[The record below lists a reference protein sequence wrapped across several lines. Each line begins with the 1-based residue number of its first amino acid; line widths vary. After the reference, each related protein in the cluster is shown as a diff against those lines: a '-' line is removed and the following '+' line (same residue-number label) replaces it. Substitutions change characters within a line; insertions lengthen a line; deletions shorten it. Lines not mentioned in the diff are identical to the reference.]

1 MWSDLLEP
9 AVLVAILAAGI
20 RLATPYLFT
29 AIGETLGQLSGVLNL
44 GAEGIML
51 LAAFAAYFVTFHTGN
66 VWLGLVVAML
76 VGAAVGALMALS
88 CVTYKAQQ
96 GIAGIAIYLIGLGLS
111 DLLFTKSGIGTRPIN
126 SVPKLNIPILSD
138 IPVLGEIFFGQ
149 SILTYVAFAI
159 VPLAWFVINKT
170 TIGLTLQAVGQNPE
184 AADTVG
190 LHVNR
195 IRFTAVTVAGVMAG
209 LGGASLSVALINIF
223 QRNMTAGI
231 GFIAVALVY
240 FGGWRPVAVLF
251 GALLFS
257 TINGL
262 QLQIQTL
269 GVNIPSDF
277 AGMLPYVMTIV
288 VLAVSGKTVV
298 SKEPAALT
306 KPYMRGT

>member
-9 AVLVAILAAGI
+9 SVIIAILAAGI
-20 RLATPYLFT
+20 RLATPYLFA

-44 GAEGIML
+44 GVEGIML
-51 LAAFAAYFVTFHTGN
+51 MAAFAAYWTVFQTGN
-66 VWLGLVVAML
+66 VIFGLLMAMA
-76 VGAAVGALMALS
+76 VGGMFGALMALA

-126 SVPKLNIPILSD
+126 SVPHLNIPWLSD
-138 IPVLGEIFFGQ
+138 LPAVGEIFFEQ
-149 SILTYVAFAI
+149 SILTYVAFAT

-170 TIGLTLQAVGQNPE
+170 TIGLSIQAVGENPE
-184 AADTVG
+184 ATDSVGLGVNRLRFITVTVG
-190 LHVNR
+190 
-195 IRFTAVTVAGVMAG
+195 GVMAG
-209 LGGASLSVALINIF
+209 LAGASLSIALINIF

-257 TINGL
+257 TINAL

-269 GVNIPSDF
+269 GINIPSNF

-288 VLAVSGKTVV
+288 VLAAAGRGVL

-306 KPYMRGT
+306 KPYVRGA